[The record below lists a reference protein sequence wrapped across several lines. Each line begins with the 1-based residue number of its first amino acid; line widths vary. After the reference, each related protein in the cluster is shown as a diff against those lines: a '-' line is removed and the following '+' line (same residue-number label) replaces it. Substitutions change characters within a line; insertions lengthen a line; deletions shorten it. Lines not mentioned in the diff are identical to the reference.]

1 MIDLFAGWDAREE
14 AGFHVFC
21 RSVLSR
27 ASVPV
32 RITPVG
38 AFGGPQGT
46 NEFTYSR
53 FMVPALTGYRG
64 HAIFMDGSDM
74 IMRADIAA
82 LDRLFDPAYAV
93 QVVQHAPY
101 KTRHKVKYVGT
112 AMECPNTNYARKN
125 WASVMLINCEHEAWR
140 SVPEGL
146 DALQLRFIPDDLIG
160 EIPSTWNRLV
170 DEGMDAGNV
179 CHWTAG
185 IPAFRHYA
193 NAPHADLWHSERA
206 AMLQEAA

>member
-1 MIDLFAGWDAREE
+1 MIELFAGWDAREE
-14 AGFHVFC
+14 VGFHVFC
-21 RSVLSR
+21 RSVLAR

-38 AFGGPQGT
+38 SFGAPQGT

-53 FMVPALTGYRG
+53 FMVPKMMGRRG

-74 IMRADIAA
+74 LMQADIAE
-82 LDRLFDPAYAV
+82 LDRLFDPAFAV
-93 QVVQHAPY
+93 QVVKHPTY
-101 KTRHKVKYVGT
+101 KTRHKVKYIGT

-125 WASVMLINCEHEAWR
+125 WASVMIVNCEHEAWR

-146 DALQLRFIPDDLIG
+146 DALQLRFIPDELIG
-160 EIPSTWNRLV
+160 ELPATWNCLV
-170 DEGMDAGNV
+170 DEGQEPGAV

-185 IPAFRHYA
+185 VPAFKNYA
-193 NAPHADLWHSERA
+193 NAPHADLWHAERA
-206 AMLQEAA
+206 AMMQAAA